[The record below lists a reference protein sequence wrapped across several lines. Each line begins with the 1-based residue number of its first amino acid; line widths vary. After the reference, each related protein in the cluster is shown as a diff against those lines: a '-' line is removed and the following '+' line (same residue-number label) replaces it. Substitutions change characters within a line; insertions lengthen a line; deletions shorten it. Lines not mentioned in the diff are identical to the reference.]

1 MYRSL
6 FFYLALT
13 TFIFHH
19 TVCKA
24 QEFSLQIGTDIPYQ
38 HYLSANLQ
46 VGSVQFSYGTGVLV
60 PPYSDAILALI
71 QGLGVDEIYIDLL
84 DASFQFG
91 WMNQVGVSYVFGKQ
105 KRWHAGLEC
114 RFDLLTAADTPADL
128 FEAATGEDF
137 QTPNGGTFSS
147 GNMSG
152 APNKPSDIQ
161 VQLGLSLFA
170 AGVRV
175 GYTHPLSKTAH
186 HFLRAEFS
194 FAKHFGLESRLI
206 VNGNMS
212 EDINSLLDDYF
223 WDDVFKDYGM
233 LGGLGIAYLYKF

>member
-24 QEFSLQIGTDIPYQ
+24 QELSLQIGTDIPYQ

-84 DASFQFG
+84 DASFQ
-91 WMNQVGVSYVFGKQ
+91 
-105 KRWHAGLEC
+105 L
-114 RFDLLTAADTPADL
+114 
-128 FEAATGEDF
+128 
-137 QTPNGGTFSS
+137 
-147 GNMSG
+147 
-152 APNKPSDIQ
+152 
-161 VQLGLSLFA
+161 
-170 AGVRV
+170 
-175 GYTHPLSKTAH
+175 
-186 HFLRAEFS
+186 
-194 FAKHFGLESRLI
+194 
-206 VNGNMS
+206 
-212 EDINSLLDDYF
+212 
-223 WDDVFKDYGM
+223 YG
-233 LGGLGIAYLYKF
+233 